1 MESIRCYELCT
12 GHGPGRSI
20 LCWGLSRFGEHHD
33 EDMQNAVFAKAGP
46 PGSGQT
52 FHVTFTPGEIPK
64 QHSPERVV
72 AQRIRNMKARAAK
85 FPLLAPII
93 EQEEMKRDYFSVET
107 ARKDGEERRVFLE
120 SLVSTFWQQHP
131 EELRI
136 NLPRPPEEAASTA
149 SDTFGRPP

>member
-1 MESIRCYELCT
+1 
-12 GHGPGRSI
+12 
-20 LCWGLSRFGEHHD
+20 
-33 EDMQNAVFAKAGP
+33 MQNTVLVRAGP
-46 PGSGQT
+46 PGSGT
-52 FHVTFTPGEIPK
+52 AFYITFTPTIPR